1 LSMQPTTS
9 TPLREEKTP
18 AGENFPVAMRLLP
31 PRFRNDL
38 LAVYRYARYVD
49 NVGDEAAGDR
59 RRALAEIAAV
69 VQALYRGEAVKDP
82 VVAGLASTV
91 ERCRL
96 PADPLLALVQANVMD
111 QDVHSY
117 ATFDELLGY
126 CKYSANP
133 VGEIVLHIFDCV
145 SDNGLALSSRICT
158 GLQLIEHWQDVGED
172 YAVGRIYLPQQ
183 DMARYRVKASDLGG
197 VRASPQLRALLAFE
211 TDRALAWLNAG
222 APLAATL
229 SGWPRLAV
237 SGYLAGGRAAAARL
251 RAHGYDP
258 LPTPPKPRA
267 RDIALAWA
275 TAKLKYAG

>member
-1 LSMQPTTS
+1 MQPTANTAA
-9 TPLREEKTP
+9 RQEKTL

-31 PRFRNDL
+31 ARFRNDL
-38 LAVYRYARYVD
+38 LAVYRYARRVD
-49 NVGDEAAGDR
+49 TLGDEAPGDR
-59 RRALAEIAAV
+59 RRALAEVAAE
-69 VQALYRGEAVKDP
+69 VQALYRGEPVRNP
-82 VVAGLASTV
+82 VVAGLANTV
-91 ERCRL
+91 QRCLL
-96 PADPLLALVQANVMD
+96 PADPLLALVHANVMD

-117 ATFDELLGY
+117 ATFDDLLGY
-126 CKYSANP
+126 CSYSANP

-145 SDNGLALSSRICT
+145 SANRLALSNRICT
-158 GLQLIEHWQDVGED
+158 GLQLIEHWQDIGED
-172 YAVGRIYLPQQ
+172 YAAGRIYLPEQ
-183 DMARYRVKASDLGG
+183 DMARYRVNASDLGG

-251 RAHGYDP
+251 RARDYDP

-275 TAKLKYAG
+275 IAKVKYPG

>member
-1 LSMQPTTS
+1 
-9 TPLREEKTP
+9 
-18 AGENFPVAMRLLP
+18 MRLLP
-31 PRFRNDL
+31 ARYRNDL
-38 LAVYRYARYVD
+38 LAVYRYGRHVD
-49 NVGDEAAGDR
+49 TLGDEAPGDR
-59 RRALAEIAAV
+59 RRALADVAANV
-69 VQALYRGEAVKDP
+69 RALYRGELVKDAA
-82 VVAGLASTV
+82 VAGLASTI

-96 PADPLLALVQANVMD
+96 PSEPLLALVHANVLD
-111 QDVHSY
+111 QDVGSY
-117 ATFDELLGY
+117 ATFDDLLGY
-126 CKYSANP
+126 CRYSANP

-145 SDNGLALSSRICT
+145 SANRLALSNRICT

-172 YAVGRIYLPQQ
+172 YAAGRIYLPQQ
-183 DMARYRVKASDLGG
+183 DMARYGVKASDLGG
-197 VRASPQLRALLAFE
+197 VTAGPRLRALLAFE

-251 RAHGYDP
+251 RARGYDP

-275 TAKLKYAG
+275 TAKVKYAG